1 MKDHIFIDTDVLLD
15 ALAARQEFLI
25 NSSKIISLCEEKKII
40 GYTSA
45 VCIVNCIYILEKLK
59 VQNIKVAISN
69 LNKIISVLPCTSKD
83 IEDSINSKFK
93 DIEDGIQNAI
103 AENSGKCKIIITRN
117 IKDYSASKLVIATP
131 DQYLAKTQKIKRN
144 VP

>member
-1 MKDHIFIDTDVLLD
+1 MKDHVFIDTDVLLD
-15 ALAARQEFLI
+15 VLAARQEFLI

-45 VCIVNCIYILEKLK
+45 ICVVNCIYILERLK
-59 VQNIKVAISN
+59 IPNIKNVISS
-69 LNKIISVLPCTSKD
+69 LSKIITVLPCTSQD
-83 IEDSINSKFK
+83 IDDSINSKFK
-93 DIEDGIQNAI
+93 DIEDGVQSAI

-117 IKDYSASKLVIATP
+117 VKDFVLSKMDVVTP
-131 DQYLAKTQKIKRN
+131 EQYISKNLNKKR